1 MSQKSSATANYRVIR
16 SIENVNGKTVVMYGI
31 EGCCGEE
38 RMILSSLS
46 DDRQRIKTLVD
57 RLNEGEFELCLLK
70 DVVRDFL
77 FESYG
82 VGGL

>member
-1 MSQKSSATANYRVIR
+1 MSKISKVKAEYRVIR
-16 SIENVNGKTVVMYGI
+16 AVHKINGRTVVMYGI

-38 RMILSSLS
+38 RMILDSLS
-46 DDRQRIKTLVD
+46 EDKARIKTLVD

-82 VGGL
+82 IGSR